1 MVFGT
6 REQTSS
12 CNNAIP
18 QRKAPLIRKKV
29 SIECPERAGS
39 FVVQLN
45 PHTASTSKREQKEKM
60 TNRIKAIP
68 EGHHTLTPHL
78 VVKGASQAIEFY
90 KKAFG
95 AEEITRVPGPDGKS
109 LIHAAIKIG
118 DSRLFLVDEF
128 PEMGSR
134 GPHSIGGTSVTIH
147 VYVEDVDT
155 VFNQAVTAGAQ
166 VRMPLADMFWGDR
179 YGLVTD
185 PFGHSWSLAT
195 HKEDLT
201 PEEISKRAQAA
212 FGGCAQ

>member
-1 MVFGT
+1 
-6 REQTSS
+6 
-12 CNNAIP
+12 
-18 QRKAPLIRKKV
+18 
-29 SIECPERAGS
+29 
-39 FVVQLN
+39 
-45 PHTASTSKREQKEKM
+45 M

-68 EGHHTLTPHL
+68 EGYHTLTPHL
-78 VVKGASQAIEFY
+78 VVKGASEAIEFY

-95 AEEITRVPGPDGKS
+95 AEEIIRLPGPDGNS
-109 LIHAAIKIG
+109 LMHAAIKIG

-128 PEMGSR
+128 PGMGNM
-134 GPHSIGGTSVTIH
+134 GPQSIGGTPVTIH

-155 VFNQAVTAGAQ
+155 VFNTAVAAGAQ

-201 PEEISKRAQAA
+201 PEEINKRAQAA
-212 FGGCAQ
+212 FGGCTP